1 MTIQFY
7 GGTGKHFNGSVNY
20 LINDGGDIRIYAE
33 IMVEDAETAS
43 DDYGYIT
50 MRDAVISKLEELEI
64 DAGEIEWFYAG
75 KDEDLEEDARAD
87 APVYIEIDDREWVIR

>member
-7 GGTGKHFNGSVNY
+7 GGTGKHFNCSVNY
-20 LINDGGDIRIYAE
+20 MINDGGDIHVYAE

-50 MRDAVISKLEELEI
+50 MRDALTDKFHELGI
-64 DAGEIEWFYAG
+64 DAGEIEWFYTGDA
-75 KDEDLEEDARAD
+75 DLEEDAKAD